1 TLLSPLSLFFSFRFS
16 ANPFVRGGIFDIQNM
31 EDENG
36 LELSLG
42 LGFGG
47 SSSKSKSKNESSLD
61 IRIEDEKAN
70 KQKDDLKVL
79 GGSSQKQDSSAGSH
93 SQWNDSIKPQE
104 NFFLDLTSRNADT
117 DASKSL
123 GARGLWAGSSNN
135 RYTEIEEEKRSE
147 GIANKRK
154 LDFEDISAQKKPDR
168 DANRIDFHD
177 KRTSHVSLTEEGST
191 AENEDVADSEVEGS
205 TSRFIEE
212 GSKQRFVGVGGLEA
226 PKEFQRFPDASMTEL
241 HGQRRP
247 AGLPEN
253 GSKHGMNFGVPF
265 SVQPANIMSM
275 SYQYSVEDSN
285 PVGASMTPVV
295 STSNGDQRMAVHKV
309 NPGTSSIAFG
319 YSPVQLPTLDK
330 DNSWGLISQHQHFQP
345 PYGAKPP
352 ATLDNKNHEG
362 LRISQAMQIIGRNSS
377 EAAPY
382 DARVFDRPKAD
393 GGKQHGA
400 EQEGS
405 SSQAEDEG
413 KSSSKTN
420 RRAAP
425 EDGLSHD
432 FSAIKPGI
440 SPEVKF
446 GGSGSYPNLPWVSTK
461 APGPNGRTISG
472 VTYRFSPSQIRIVCA
487 CHGTHMSPEEFIR
500 HASDENASTGEGN
513 NGGLAA
519 AFPGTNNPS
528 ASAHS

>member
-1 TLLSPLSLFFSFRFS
+1 
-16 ANPFVRGGIFDIQNM
+16 M

-47 SSSKSKSKNESSLD
+47 SSSKSKGKSESSLD
-61 IRIEDEKAN
+61 IRIEDEKGN
-70 KQKDDLKVL
+70 KPKNDLNVL
-79 GGSSQKQDSSAGSH
+79 LSSSSQKQESSSGSH
-93 SQWNDSIKPQE
+93 SQRNDSIKPQE
-104 NFFLDLTSRNADT
+104 NFFLDLTSRNADA
-117 DASKSL
+117 DASISL

-135 RYTEIEEEKRSE
+135 RSTEIEEEKRSE
-147 GIANKRK
+147 GIVNKRK
-154 LDFEDISAQKKPDR
+154 LDFEDISAQKKPER
-168 DANRIDFHD
+168 DANRVDFHD

-191 AENEDVADSEVEGS
+191 AENEVVADSEVEGS
-205 TSRFIEE
+205 TSRFLDE
-212 GSKQRFVGVGGLEA
+212 GSKQRFVGVGGPDA
-226 PKEFQRFPDASMTEL
+226 PKEFQRFPDVSTTEL

-247 AGLPEN
+247 IGLPEN
-253 GSKHGMNFGVPF
+253 ESKHGMNFGVPF

-275 SYQYSVEDSN
+275 SYQYPTKDSN

-295 STSNGDQRMAVHKV
+295 STSNGDQRMAVHAT
-309 NPGTSSIAFG
+309 NSGSSSIAFG

-330 DNSWGLISQHQHFQP
+330 DNSWGLISQHQHFH
-345 PYGAKPP
+345 PP
-352 ATLDNKNHEG
+352 ATLDNKHHEG
-362 LRISQAMQIIGRNSS
+362 LRISKAMQIIGRNPS
-377 EAAPY
+377 EAAQY
-382 DARVFDRPKAD
+382 DARVFDRPKGD
-393 GGKQHGA
+393 GGKQHGVD
-400 EQEGS
+400 QEGS

-413 KSSSKTN
+413 KGSSKPN

-440 SPEVKF
+440 SPEVKI
-446 GGSGSYPNLPWVSTK
+446 GGCGSYPNLPWVSTK

-472 VTYRFSPSQIRIVCA
+472 VTYRFSSSQIRIVCA

-500 HASDENASTGEGN
+500 HASDENVSTGDGN
-513 NGGLAA
+513 NGGLAS